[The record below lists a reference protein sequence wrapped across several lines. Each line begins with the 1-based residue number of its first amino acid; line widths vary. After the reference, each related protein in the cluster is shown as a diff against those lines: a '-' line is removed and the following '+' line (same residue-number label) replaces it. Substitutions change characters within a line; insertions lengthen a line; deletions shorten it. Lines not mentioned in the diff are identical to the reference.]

1 MTESQREPVPMNDDG
16 ELEVALEFLRFAR
29 HCLVKKAHGLNDEDL
44 RRVLV
49 PSGTSLLGL
58 VHHCAVGERWWFGYH
73 FDPHY
78 PDVDWD
84 FEAHAPRNRTAEQVL
99 ADHAAAVEASDA
111 VIARLG
117 DMEALTA
124 RDVRDRPRTLRWVMA
139 HVTSEVARHAGHAD
153 ILREQI
159 DGVTGR

>member
-1 MTESQREPVPMNDDG
+1 MTESQREAVPQNDDG
-16 ELEVALEFLRFAR
+16 EEAVALAFLRFAR
-29 HCLVKKAHGLNDEDL
+29 HCTLKKVDGLGDEQL

-58 VHHCAVGERWWFGYH
+58 IRHLTVGERWWFGYH
-73 FDPHY
+73 FDADY
-78 PDVDWD
+78 PEREWD
-84 FEAHAPRNRTAEQVL
+84 FEMALPPGPTADELV
-99 ADHAAAVEASDA
+99 ADYRAAIAESDA

-117 DMEALTA
+117 GFEALTA
-124 RDVRDRPRTLRWVMA
+124 RPVNGSPRTLRWVVA

-153 ILREQI
+153 ILREQL